1 MHSRKSFILI
11 RKEKMNKE
19 DNVSWLVGAKNAF
32 DDGMKDGMNNKPKKN
47 GEEVWPIHHVAYY
60 EGYDIGY
67 GLREED
73 WMAMAEKPDNLK

>member
-1 MHSRKSFILI
+1 
-11 RKEKMNKE
+11 MNKE
-19 DNVSWLVGAKNAF
+19 DDVSWLVGAKNAF

-47 GEEVWPIHHVAYY
+47 AEEVWPIHHIGYY

-73 WMAMAEKPDNLK
+73 WMTMAEKPSDLK